1 MSLTLTPLQIKPEV
15 EGEEWVWRSWE
26 ELRNEPEREIHMP
39 LGKILEENQTE
50 EALLKRSL

>member
-1 MSLTLTPLQIKPEV
+1 M
-15 EGEEWVWRSWE
+15 EGEEWVWRSWQ
-26 ELRNEPEREIHMP
+26 ELRNEPEMEIPMP